1 MKRTGAVIGSWWTGA
16 IGVVAVGAVLI
27 AALVLTGG
35 GGSAPR
41 VQALTQ
47 ATPGA
52 TPAAAAT
59 PVVGATPPVAAPPC
73 WLSEARTDAGYMQW
87 DRPPERTIDPATTG
101 YVAAMQT
108 SLGTIRLQLLAH
120 EAPTAVNNFVC
131 LARIG
136 YYDNSPFHRVL
147 AGFVIQGGDP
157 TGTGAGD
164 PGYQFQD
171 ELPVDL
177 AYTRGALA
185 MANAGPNT
193 NGSQFFIVLADLPP
207 DFPPNY
213 TIFGQVIEGM
223 EVVDQIAAV
232 EVGPN
237 ERGEFSQPLTP
248 VTIQTVT
255 IEETAPQPVRIRV
268 GGNAVVGAQGA
279 TLRSAPGESGVVV
292 AELPAGATVTVLGAA
307 ELVNNV
313 AYRLVQDPSTRNV
326 GFVREDRVAGQP

>member
-1 MKRTGAVIGSWWTGA
+1 MAGLAGI
-16 IGVVAVGAVLI
+16 VAVLM
-27 AALVLTGG
+27 AALLFTGG
-35 GGSAPR
+35 NVGGARS
-41 VQALTQ
+41 QGQ

-52 TPAAAAT
+52 SGTPSPQAT
-59 PVVGATPPVAAPPC
+59 PQTPPPPC
-73 WLSEARTDAGYMQW
+73 WATEPSTEAGYNQW
-87 DRPPERTIDPATTG
+87 TEPPQQVIDPVARG
-101 YVAAMQT
+101 YVAVIQT
-108 SLGTIRLQLLAH
+108 NMGVIRLQLLAN
-120 EAPTAVNNFVC
+120 EAPATVNNMVC
-131 LARIG
+131 LARAG
-136 YYDNSPFHRVL
+136 YYDNTMFHRIL
-147 AGFVIQGGDP
+147 AGFVVQAGDP
-157 TGTGAGD
+157 SGTGAGN
-164 PGYQFQD
+164 PGYRFQD

-177 AYTRGALA
+177 TYTRGTLA

-193 NGSQFFIVLADLPP
+193 NGSQFFIVLADLG
-207 DFPPNY
+207 DQLPPNY

-279 TLRSAPGESGVVV
+279 TLRSAPGEGGVVV
-292 AELPAGATVTVLGAA
+292 AELPAGATVTVLGAS

-313 AYRLVQDPSTRNV
+313 AYRLVQDPTSRNV
-326 GFVREDRVAGQP
+326 GFVREDRVSGQP